1 MHPSKPILHTLIILP
16 LACTLVLADSPPIVG
31 NVTVSASEGGPAV
44 VTPTRLVQNPIDV
57 PNPVWGVSS
66 QQVAE
71 RQPRTLP
78 EALRE
83 TPGVSV
89 QKTSNGQGSPYV
101 RGLTGFR
108 TLALIDGVRFN
119 NSTMRDGPNQYWSTI
134 DLLSLDRVEL
144 VPGQGSVLFGSD
156 AAGGTLNALT
166 KHSGFRDQ
174 TGGFF
179 ANGQAGYRW
188 SSAEDS
194 HVEHAEVNL
203 GQAGKWGLHLD
214 GSLHQFG
221 EVDAAGIGRQPKTD
235 YDQWAYNLR
244 FDAAV
249 SDDWTF
255 TAAHQQL
262 RQDDVWR
269 THSTVYGIPWNGTTI
284 GSDLRRSFDQQR
296 TLSYVRL
303 AGKDLEGFVDSASLT
318 LSYQTANETQD
329 RIRANRASET
339 NEVDLGTTGIDLQ
352 LASQSAIGTLTFGL
366 DYYHDAVGS
375 ESTSYK
381 ADGSFD
387 KHGIQGP
394 VGDDSR
400 YDLLGAYL
408 QDQID
413 LGRVHFFLGARYTH
427 AAADIGRYQD
437 PVTKEAAA
445 FDDSWDNVVGSARVV
460 CDLDEHDH
468 YALYGGVS
476 QGFRAPNLSDL
487 SRLDIARSG
496 ELEVPSPDLDPE
508 KFLNL
513 EVGFKA
519 ETDRF
524 TGSAS
529 YFCTLLDDTIVRRPT
544 GEVSQGSNVVTKANA
559 GDGYVQGVELAGRVN
574 LDDHWSIFANAAWT
588 EGEVDQYP
596 TSDDRVVREPL
607 TRVVPWMGNFG
618 VRWQS
623 QDQRVWVEGLC
634 TFAGDADRLSSA
646 DKADT
651 QRIPPGGT
659 PGWTLLTLRGGWK
672 IQKHLSLTASLD
684 NLLDEDYRIH
694 GSGSNEP
701 GFGGTIGVTVSF

>member
-1 MHPSKPILHTLIILP
+1 MPLPKPILHTLMILP
-16 LACTLVLADSPPIVG
+16 LAGTLALADPPPVVG
-31 NVTVSASEGGPAV
+31 NVTVSASDAGPPV

-57 PNPVWGVSS
+57 PNPIWGLSS
-66 QQVAE
+66 EQVAA
-71 RQPRTLP
+71 RLPRTLP

-89 QKTSNGQGSPYV
+89 QKTSNGQGSPYI

-134 DLLSLDRVEL
+134 DLLSLDRIEL

-166 KHSGFRDQ
+166 KHSGFRGR

-179 ANGQAGYRW
+179 ADGQAGYRW
-188 SSAEDS
+188 SSAEGS

-221 EVDAAGIGRQPKTD
+221 DVDAAGIGHQPKTG

-244 FDAAV
+244 FDAAL

-255 TAAHQQL
+255 TAVHQQL

-269 THSTVYGIPWNGTTI
+269 THSTIYGIPWHGTTI
-284 GSDLRRSFDQQR
+284 GSDLRRSFDQER
-296 TLSYVRL
+296 TLSYLRL
-303 AGKDLEGFVDSASLT
+303 AGKDLDGFADSAGLT
-318 LSYQTANETQD
+318 LSYQTADETQH
-329 RIRANRASET
+329 RIRGSGASDLS
-339 NEVDLGTTGIDLQ
+339 EVDLGTVGIDFQ
-352 LASQSAIGTLTFGL
+352 LASQSAIGTLAYGVDF
-366 DYYHDAVGS
+366 YHDAVASG
-375 ESTSYK
+375 STSYK

-387 KHGIQGP
+387 QHGIQGP
-394 VGDDSR
+394 VGDDSS
-400 YDLLGAYL
+400 YDLFGAYL

-413 LGRVHFFLGARYTH
+413 LGRVHLFLGARYTH
-427 AAADIGRYQD
+427 AAADIGRYED
-437 PVTKEAAA
+437 PVTKEAAS
-445 FDDSWDNVVGSARVV
+445 FDDSWDNLVGSARIV
-460 CDLDEHDH
+460 CDLDDHDH
-468 YALYGGVS
+468 YALYGGIS

-508 KFLNL
+508 MFLNF
-513 EVGFKA
+513 EVGLKA
-519 ETDRF
+519 ETDHF
-524 TGSAS
+524 TGSVS
-529 YFCTLLDDTIVRRPT
+529 YFHTWLDDTIVRRPT
-544 GEVSQGSNVVTKANA
+544 GEVSGGSNVVTKANA
-559 GDGYVQGVELAGRVN
+559 GDGFVHGVELVGRVN
-574 LDDHWSIFANAAWT
+574 LDGNWSVFANAAWT

-596 TSDDRVVREPL
+596 ASDDRVVREPL
-607 TRVVPWMGNFG
+607 TKVVPLIGNLG
-618 VRWQS
+618 VRWQT

-634 TFAGDADRLSSA
+634 TVASDADRLCSA
-646 DKADT
+646 DRADT

-659 PGWTLLTLRGGWK
+659 PGWTLVTLRGGWK
-672 IQKHLSLTASLD
+672 IHEHLCLTASLD
-684 NLLDEDYRIH
+684 NLLDEEYRIH